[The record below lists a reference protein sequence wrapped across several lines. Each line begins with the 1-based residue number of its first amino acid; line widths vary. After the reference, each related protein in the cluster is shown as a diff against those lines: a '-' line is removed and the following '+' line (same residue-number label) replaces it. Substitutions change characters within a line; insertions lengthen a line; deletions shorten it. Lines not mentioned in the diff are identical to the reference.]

1 MTASAIKAVRDPAVS
16 GYSHAFVLVKP
27 WTVYVD
33 RKQLVDKSGRPRRF
47 STQAAALAAARRVGT
62 ASPSGNREAP

>member
-1 MTASAIKAVRDPAVS
+1 MTAPTIKAVKDYACRGYASVAAVI
-16 GYSHAFVLVKP
+16 KP

-47 STQAAALAAARRVGT
+47 STESAAMAAASRSIR
-62 ASPSGNREAP
+62 